1 MAKKETISII
11 IPCYNEQQSIPIFYN
26 EIDNI
31 SKKMKKVNF
40 EFLFVNDGSKDET
53 LNLLRTL
60 SKKDKRVRYISFS
73 KNYKKE
79 AAMYAGLENVTGDYA
94 AIMDADLQDPP
105 DMLITMYND
114 IKNSNYD
121 CVALYTK
128 SHKDYN
134 FFRKI
139 LTNLWYKIVNKIFKS
154 KQPSGARDYR
164 LMTRQMVDAL
174 ISTKEYNR
182 YTKGLFGYIGFET
195 KWIEYE
201 IPKRVA
207 GKSKFNLKKLIKY
220 AIEGIVS
227 FSAKPL
233 IISAYIGL
241 LFFLLLFL
249 TILFII
255 IKTIIWGDPVGG
267 WPSLACLIVF
277 IGGIQLFFFG
287 IMGIYL
293 SKIYSEVKH
302 RPVYIIKETEK
313 SNTK

>member
-1 MAKKETISII
+1 MLKKETISII
-11 IPCYNEQQSIPIFYN
+11 VPCYNEQQSLPFFYEETN
-26 EIDNI
+26 KI
-31 SKKMKKVNF
+31 SKKMKQVNF

-53 LNLLRTL
+53 LNILRDL

-73 KNYKKE
+73 RNYGKE

-94 AIMDADLQDPP
+94 AIMDSDLQDPP

-128 SHKDYN
+128 SHKDYSI
-134 FFRKI
+134 FRKI
-139 LTNLWYKIVNKIFKS
+139 LTNIWYKLVYKIFKS
-154 KQPSGARDYR
+154 KHPSGARDFR

-201 IPKRVA
+201 IPERVA
-207 GKSKFNLKKLIKY
+207 GKSKFNLRKLIKY

-227 FSAKPL
+227 FSATPL

-241 LFFLLLFL
+241 LFCLVSFL

-313 SNTK
+313 TKQ